1 MTNSTITIT
10 VGDQA
15 ENHVGMQKIGELSDN
30 GFDLN
35 DLEKIATNFENN
47 KLIELKNYCND
58 KFNPEPAYVLVLEN
72 GLSKYCNPDDFYNEQ
87 LNLKW
92 DNKALMYGRVVNKYA
107 RYNLCFGNI
116 SQEPDYE
123 SGKGRIINLNTVP
136 ILNNVMNEINL
147 LIPGKTN
154 NLVAEGNYYYDI
166 NKCGIGYHGDAE
178 RRKVI
183 GIRVGKSLP
192 LVFQW
197 YNNNEKISES
207 IIINL
212 NHGDM
217 YIMSEKA
224 TGYDWKKKKIS
235 TLRHAAGCSKYTGI

>member
-1 MTNSTITIT
+1 
-10 VGDQA
+10 
-15 ENHVGMQKIGELSDN
+15 
-30 GFDLN
+30 
-35 DLEKIATNFENN
+35 
-47 KLIELKNYCND
+47 
-58 KFNPEPAYVLVLEN
+58 
-72 GLSKYCNPDDFYNEQ
+72 
-87 LNLKW
+87 
-92 DNKALMYGRVVNKYA
+92 
-107 RYNLCFGNI
+107 
-116 SQEPDYE
+116 
-123 SGKGRIINLNTVP
+123 
-136 ILNNVMNEINL
+136 MNEINL